1 MDRMP
6 PIAPDAMTSAQ
17 KAAAQQFRAKRGVD
31 IDGPFVPLLRSPGLL
46 EPLHQVGIHCRYNNA
61 LGLHLS
67 EFIILNVAR
76 RFNQSVEWAIHA
88 PIAEKAGVMPQT
100 IAAILEGRRPSA
112 MTLDE
117 TMIYDAI
124 RELWDG
130 HSWSDTTYT
139 AIQKRFGDAGII
151 DLVGTIGYYTTLAM
165 VMNATRT
172 EAPGGYRMPPL
183 S

>member
-6 PIAPDAMTSAQ
+6 PIAPDLMTSAQ

-46 EPLHQVGIHCRYNNA
+46 EPLHQVGLHCRYNNA

-67 EFIILNVAR
+67 EFIILIVAR

-88 PIAEKAGVMPQT
+88 PIAEKAGVTPQT
-100 IAAILEGRRPSA
+100 IDALLEGRRPPA
-112 MTLDE
+112 MTADE
-117 TMIYDAI
+117 AMVYDAI
-124 RELWDG
+124 GEIWDSHG
-130 HSWSDTTYT
+130 WSDITYT
-139 AIQKRFGDAGII
+139 GIQKRFGDTGII
-151 DLVGTIGYYTTLAM
+151 DLVGTVGYYSTLAM

-172 EAPGGYRMPPL
+172 ESPGAYRMPPL
-183 S
+183 G

>member
-6 PIAPDAMTSAQ
+6 PIAPEAMTPAQ

-46 EPLHQVGIHCRYNNA
+46 EPLHQVGMHCRYNNA

-88 PIAEKAGVMPQT
+88 PIAEKAGVTPGT
-100 IAAILEGRRPSA
+100 ITAILEGRRPPA
-112 MTLDE
+112 MTADQ

-124 RELWDG
+124 REIWDG

-139 AIQKRFGDAGII
+139 ALQNHRSRRDNWLLHHACHGDERDA
-151 DLVGTIGYYTTLAM
+151 DAMPRRLSHASAPVIGK
-165 VMNATRT
+165 
-172 EAPGGYRMPPL
+172 
-183 S
+183 